1 MIQLQLNT
9 ANKMYV
15 VCDDILTI
23 TNPTYLWR
31 FYNEQGKVE
40 NLIEIANETASNP
53 RFDLFTLTLPT
64 DLDLEE
70 GIFAWQLFES
80 DTPGDTDYGNMNELA
95 NGTAKVAATFDINTS
110 YEPTGTDTV
119 YQG

>member
-1 MIQLQLNT
+1 MIQLQLSS

-23 TNPTYLWR
+23 TNPIYLWR
-31 FYNEQGKVE
+31 FYNEQTKVE
-40 NLIEIANETASNP
+40 SLIEISNSQEANN

-64 DLDLEE
+64 DLDLKE
-70 GIFAWQLFES
+70 GVYIWEIYES
-80 DTPGDTDYGNMNELA
+80 SSSGDTDYSNMNELA
-95 NGTAKVAATFDINTS
+95 NGTAKVVATFTSNTS